1 MADLNDIRAILND
14 IRAILFD
21 MDGTLVDSDR
31 AVERSWLAWAAE
43 YGADGPAAY
52 RMAHG
57 SPSET
62 TVRKLLSHLGDDEI
76 RRAAARQLELQY
88 DDLADVMATPGAL
101 ELIAT
106 LDRLGLPWAVVT
118 SADERLAKARLT
130 AAGIT
135 PRVLVT
141 TDDVPAGKP
150 DPAGY
155 LLAARMLG
163 VPAENCLVVEDAEV
177 GLEAARA
184 AGAHTAA
191 LRGLSGDV
199 RLRGLADLTAM
210 ITQAGR
216 PGTRR

>member
-1 MADLNDIRAILND
+1 M
-14 IRAILFD
+14 
-21 MDGTLVDSDR
+21 S
-31 AVERSWLAWAAE
+31 S
-43 YGADGPAAY
+43 
-52 RMAHG
+52 
-57 SPSET
+57 
-62 TVRKLLSHLGDDEI
+62 
-76 RRAAARQLELQY
+76 
-88 DDLADVMATPGAL
+88 
-101 ELIAT
+101 
-106 LDRLGLPWAVVT
+106 VVT
-118 SADERLAKARLT
+118 STGATIPAALSRALASRESA
-130 AAGIT
+130 
-135 PRVLVT
+135 LVT